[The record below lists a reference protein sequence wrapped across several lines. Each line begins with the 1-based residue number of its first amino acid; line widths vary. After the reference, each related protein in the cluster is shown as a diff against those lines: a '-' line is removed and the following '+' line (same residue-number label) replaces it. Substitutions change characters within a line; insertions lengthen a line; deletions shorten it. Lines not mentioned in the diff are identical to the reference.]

1 MVDYY
6 ELREK
11 LEHELESEVAKI
23 HGEMTSNN
31 FCTIK
36 DLLCAIQY
44 AATIPAMDEASE
56 GEGSGYSQRMPYG
69 QVPGNS
75 YARGGRMRNARGQY
89 SGSYRPYYPIR
100 YSRDDGREHMMSQLE
115 SMMNEAPTERAREAI
130 RRAME
135 ALEME

>member
-11 LEHELESEVAKI
+11 LEHELETEAAKI

-31 FCTIK
+31 FCAIK

-75 YARGGRMRNARGQY
+75 YARGGRMRNSRGRY
-89 SGSYRPYYPIR
+89 SGMIR